1 MGSCTFGSPAKT
13 ISPTRSCLSPSKS
26 LLMAYLVRSSRLG
39 SKSSASIEFETSTTS
54 IISTPC
60 AFSSRSFDPNC
71 GRATASMSRTAAVQ
85 KRMNLSAVRPV
96 ETSGI
101 SSSSTSGFPKRASLL
116 RRRAAAAQKIST
128 SAGIASS
135 SQRYCGFAN
144 LNITNACP
152 AYCFPF
158 AVPVRPAGFAL
169 GHLGCLSDSD
179 IPSAIFLP
187 AKGGLCRRP
196 GRGAR
201 QGIRLST
208 RFANRNSANSS
219 SSPASAHRRYC
230 SW

>member
-39 SKSSASIEFETSTTS
+39 SKSSASIEFETST
-54 IISTPC
+54 
-60 AFSSRSFDPNC
+60 
-71 GRATASMSRTAAVQ
+71 
-85 KRMNLSAVRPV
+85 VRPV

-101 SSSSTSGFPKRASLL
+101 SSSSTPGFPKRASLL

-187 AKGGLCRRP
+187 AKGGLCR
-196 GRGAR
+196 
-201 QGIRLST
+201 
-208 RFANRNSANSS
+208 
-219 SSPASAHRRYC
+219 SPASAHRRYC